1 MKFEKGV
8 SGNPKGRPKGT
19 PNKTS
24 DEIRNLIQDFIDKNM
39 ETLQADYESLEPKDR
54 LNFIE
59 RLFKHVLPAPLHELE
74 RLTDEQLDEL
84 ITRLKKNNQ

>member
-1 MKFEKGV
+1 MA
-8 SGNPKGRPKGT
+8 RPKGI
-19 PNKTS
+19 PKTGGRKQGTANRS
-24 DEIRNLIQDFIDKNM
+24 TDELRNLLQSFIDDNM
-39 ETLQADYESLEPKDR
+39 ETLQADFDKLEPKDR